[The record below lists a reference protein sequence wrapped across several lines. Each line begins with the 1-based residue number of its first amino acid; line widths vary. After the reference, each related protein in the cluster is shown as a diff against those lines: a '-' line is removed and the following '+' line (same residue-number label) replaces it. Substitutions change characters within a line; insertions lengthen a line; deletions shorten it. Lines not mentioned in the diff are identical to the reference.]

1 MEGDHIMRY
10 RVVRTPIAAL
20 AIASLC
26 LVAAACGQAPAAPAS
41 GPIAR
46 TLSASGDAAAG
57 KLVFE
62 NAGGCAACH
71 ATTTEQLVGPGLAGV
86 MDQAGPTH
94 ATSVSYA
101 GRLPNGQP
109 RTEEQ
114 LAAWIRSGGS
124 GEIGYMTGR
133 ELDDAAMADL
143 LAYLHTL
150 TR

>member
-1 MEGDHIMRY
+1 MRC

-26 LVAAACGQAPAAPAS
+26 LVTAACGQASAAPAS
-41 GPIAR
+41 GPTAR
-46 TLSASGDAAAG
+46 TLSASGDTAAG

-71 ATTTEQLVGPGLAGV
+71 AITTDQLVGPGLAGV
-86 MDQAGPTH
+86 MDQAGPVH
-94 ATSVSYA
+94 ATSVSYV

-114 LAAWIRSGGS
+114 LAAWMRSGGS
-124 GEIGYMTGR
+124 GEIGSMTGR

-143 LAYLHTL
+143 LA
-150 TR
+150 

>member
-1 MEGDHIMRY
+1 MISMGTR
-10 RVVRTPIAAL
+10 RSLAVL
-20 AIASLC
+20 AIVGLFIN
-26 LVAAACGQAPAAPAS
+26 VAACGQAPAAPTS

-57 KLVFE
+57 RVVFE
-62 NAGGCAACH
+62 NTGGCAACH
-71 ATTTEQLVGPGLAGV
+71 AASTEQLVGPGLAGV

-94 ATSVSYA
+94 ATSVSYG

-109 RTEEQ
+109 RTEEHV
-114 LAAWIRSGGS
+114 AAWIRSGGS

-133 ELDDAAMADL
+133 ELSDDDMADL

>member
-1 MEGDHIMRY
+1 MRC

-26 LVAAACGQAPAAPAS
+26 LVTAACGQASAAPAS
-41 GPIAR
+41 GPTAR
-46 TLSASGDAAAG
+46 TLSASGDTAAG

-71 ATTTEQLVGPGLAGV
+71 ATMTDQLVGPGLAGV
-86 MDQAGPTH
+86 MDQAGPAH
-94 ATSVSYA
+94 ATSVSYV

-114 LAAWIRSGGS
+114 LAAWMRSGGS
-124 GEIGYMTGR
+124 GGIGSMLGR
-133 ELDDAAMADL
+133 GPDDAAMADL
-143 LAYLHTL
+143 LA
-150 TR
+150 